1 MKRELLNIKKTGRN
15 KTDHDLNLKI
25 NVFKTLRQENVLMK
39 DYINLLENRIIFLEG
54 VILEKTKNKS

>member
-15 KTDHDLNLKI
+15 KIDYDLNLKI

>member
-15 KTDHDLNLKI
+15 KIDYDHNLKI